1 MKTAL
6 LMTLMTLLLVM
17 VGDFAGGQ
25 QGMVIMLIFSL
36 GMNFFT
42 YWNSDKMVLA
52 QYKAHQVD
60 EHSAPALYGI
70 VKRLAER
77 AKLPMPKVYII
88 DDQVP
93 NAFATGRN
101 PEHAAVAVTTAL
113 MNYLSPKEIEGV
125 LGHELTHVRN
135 RDILISTVAA
145 SLAGV
150 ITTVSR
156 FALWFG
162 GGRDRNNSNP
172 IASILLLI
180 LAPIAAAL
188 IQMAVSRSREYK
200 ADEGGGE
207 LCGNPNYLADALEK
221 ISQYS
226 TRRTMQNAANY
237 AVTRITWRTPWKK
250 FPSIPP
256 AVPCRMPRKLR
267 PTCSLCAPSA
277 PRTCRSCSAPIR
289 PPRNV
294 FRCCAGRRKK

>member
-1 MKTAL
+1 MKTAF
-6 LMTLMTLLLVM
+6 LMTLLTLLLVM
-17 VGDFAGGQ
+17 VGDAAGGR
-25 QGMVIMLIFSL
+25 QGMMVMLIFSL
-36 GMNFFT
+36 GMNFMA

-52 QYKAHQVD
+52 QYRARQVD
-60 EHSAPALYGI
+60 ENSAPGLYGI
-70 VKRLAER
+70 VKRLAQR
-77 AKLPMPKVYII
+77 ANLPMPKVYII

-125 LGHELTHVRN
+125 LGHELTHVKN

-150 ITTVSR
+150 ITTISR

-162 GGRDRNNSNP
+162 GGRDRENSNP
-172 IASILLLI
+172 IAAVLMLV

-207 LCGNPNYLADALEK
+207 LCGDPKYLADALEK
-221 ISQYS
+221 ISMYS
-226 TRRTMQNAANY
+226 TRRTMQNATEAT
-237 AVTRITWRTPWKK
+237 AHMFIMCPFSARDMQKLFSTH
-250 FPSIPP
+250 PSTEER
-256 AVPCRMPRKLR
+256 VKLLR
-267 PTCSLCAPSA
+267 QQAQEMKRQGKLQP
-277 PRTCRSCSAPIR
+277 
-289 PPRNV
+289 
-294 FRCCAGRRKK
+294 

>member
-1 MKTAL
+1 MKTAF
-6 LMTLMTLLLVM
+6 LMTLLTLLLVM
-17 VGDFAGGQ
+17 VGDAAGGR
-25 QGMVIMLIFSL
+25 QGMIVMLIFSL
-36 GMNFFT
+36 GMNFMA

-52 QYKAHQVD
+52 QYRARQVD
-60 EHSAPALYGI
+60 ENSALGLYGI
-70 VKRLAER
+70 VKRLAQR
-77 AKLPMPKVYII
+77 ANLPMPKVYII

-125 LGHELTHVRN
+125 LGHELTHVKN

-150 ITTVSR
+150 ITTISR

-162 GGRDRNNSNP
+162 GGRDRENSNP
-172 IASILLLI
+172 IAAVLMLV

-207 LCGNPNYLADALEK
+207 LCGDPNYLADALEK
-221 ISQYS
+221 ISMYS
-226 TRRTMQNAANY
+226 TRRTMQNATEAT
-237 AVTRITWRTPWKK
+237 AHMFIMCPFSARDMQKLFSTH
-250 FPSIPP
+250 PSTEER
-256 AVPCRMPRKLR
+256 VKLLR
-267 PTCSLCAPSA
+267 QQAQEMKRQGKLQP
-277 PRTCRSCSAPIR
+277 
-289 PPRNV
+289 
-294 FRCCAGRRKK
+294 

>member
-1 MKTAL
+1 MKTAF
-6 LMTLMTLLLVM
+6 LMTLLTLLLVM
-17 VGDFAGGQ
+17 VGDAAGGR
-25 QGMVIMLIFSL
+25 QGMMVMLIFSL
-36 GMNFFT
+36 GMNFMA

-52 QYKAHQVD
+52 QYRARQVD
-60 EHSAPALYGI
+60 ENSAPGLYGI
-70 VKRLAER
+70 VKRLAQR
-77 AKLPMPKVYII
+77 ANLPMPKVYII

-125 LGHELTHVRN
+125 LGHELTHVKN

-150 ITTVSR
+150 ITTISR

-162 GGRDRNNSNP
+162 GGRDRENSNP
-172 IASILLLI
+172 IAPVLMLV

-207 LCGNPNYLADALEK
+207 LCGDPNYLADALEK
-221 ISQYS
+221 ISMYS
-226 TRRTMQNAANY
+226 TRRTMQNATEAT
-237 AVTRITWRTPWKK
+237 AHMFIMCPFSARDMQKLFSTH
-250 FPSIPP
+250 PSTEER
-256 AVPCRMPRKLR
+256 VKLLR
-267 PTCSLCAPSA
+267 QQAQEMKRQGKLQP
-277 PRTCRSCSAPIR
+277 
-289 PPRNV
+289 
-294 FRCCAGRRKK
+294 